1 MWLTLSAGKRGN
13 FNALFEF
20 SVILQAFVAAGL
32 CYGWIPAPCRRWAG
46 DLGVF
51 LGRDELPGPLSHV
64 LGTGGGDT
72 DTGGKGSPAPCAISP
87 APCAAS
93 SAPRAHPQR
102 HCGGRG
108 FLPYMVMAA
117 LAAAALI
124 GGGGGAARQV
134 RGN

>member
-1 MWLTLSAGKRGN
+1 M
-13 FNALFEF
+13 
-20 SVILQAFVAAGL
+20 
-32 CYGWIPAPCRRWAG
+32 
-46 DLGVF
+46 F
-51 LGRDELPGPLSHV
+51 LGRDEPPETPLPSPMCW
-64 LGTGGGDT
+64 GGVNRHRRE
-72 DTGGKGSPAPCAISP
+72 GKPRPSPRKPRP
-87 APCAAS
+87 
-93 SAPRAHPQR
+93 SARAHPRPPQR